1 MVCNKRA
8 ACVLSGHD
16 KKSYLRT
23 QGRQPFGPARASG
36 SSQVIRVC
44 RSIVFRSDESTTAP
58 CSIPSPQTSSTYS
71 YVTCI
76 VLVLGWLTSVSRFNS
91 VEVLSKSAGH
101 ASLAATCRSTSQA
114 ALHVLTAV
122 MRACFVEPP
131 RVLKRSCENAQ
142 YYEET
147 GRYPLRS
154 DSLPALG
161 GHGSSPRTSVPFY
174 NVLFAYRH
182 PRSTM
187 EPWKLQTLD
196 HGEEE

>member
-1 MVCNKRA
+1 MTRRVTCGLRGA
-8 ACVLSGHD
+8 SRSARRGLLDHHRLSGCAD
-16 KKSYLRT
+16 
-23 QGRQPFGPARASG
+23 P
-36 SSQVIRVC
+36 SS
-44 RSIVFRSDESTTAP
+44 SAATADESTTAP

-76 VLVLGWLTSVSRFNS
+76 VPVLGWLTSVSRFNS

-101 ASLAATCRSTSQA
+101 ASLPATCRSISQA
-114 ALHVLTAV
+114 ALHVLAAV
-122 MRACFVEPP
+122 MRACFLELL

-154 DSLPALG
+154 DSLPALD
-161 GHGSSPRTSVPFY
+161 GHGSSPRTPVPFY
-174 NVLFAYRH
+174 NVLFACRH
-182 PRSTM
+182 RRSTM